1 MNDAQVQLVQSSFE
15 QVRPIAP
22 IAAKIFYGHLFEI
35 DPALKNLFNGDMV
48 RQGAM
53 LMSMLGKAVAG
64 LSKPET
70 ILPTVKLLG
79 ARHVGYG
86 VRDHHYHTVGVA
98 LLWTLE
104 QGLGDAFTEDTKQ
117 AWTAAY
123 KLLSGVMQEGA
134 RETAAPLAA

>member
-1 MNDAQVQLVQSSFE
+1 
-15 QVRPIAP
+15 
-22 IAAKIFYGHLFEI
+22 
-35 DPALKNLFNGDMV
+35 
-48 RQGAM
+48 M

-70 ILPTVKLLG
+70 IVPTVKQLG

-86 VRDHHYHTVGVA
+86 VRDHHYHSVGVA

-104 QGLGDAFTEDTKQ
+104 QGLGDAFTEDVKQ

-123 KLLSGVMQEGA
+123 QLLSGVMQEGA
-134 RETAAPLAA
+134 RETAVAVAA